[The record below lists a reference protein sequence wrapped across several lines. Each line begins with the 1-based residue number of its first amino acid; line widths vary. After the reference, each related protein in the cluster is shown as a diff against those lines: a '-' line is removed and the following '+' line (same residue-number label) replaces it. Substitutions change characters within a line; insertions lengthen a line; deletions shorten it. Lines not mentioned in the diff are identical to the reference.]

1 MTGIRA
7 KEFERKEP
15 AEVLDSVIDRP
26 MVMVVAPS
34 GYGKTTLIR
43 QYFAERKLLSL
54 WFPMQRDE
62 VDGNWIWRRI
72 CNKIREYNEPL
83 YERVAQVSL
92 PQSEQEIAYIVRLLK
107 TYVVREEYLIID
119 DYQECNSSWMDK
131 LIENIARNVPHLH
144 IVLISRAYPDIP
156 YEEMFLKGYCA
167 VINQQSLT
175 LNIEETAQIFA
186 LNDVDLTQPELE
198 QLYAYTDGW
207 ISAVYLSLYEYK
219 KRGSFG
225 SFLGVNHLLKTAI
238 FDKLSPVM
246 QEFFMEVSLFDWFEI
261 CGARYVTG
269 MEIAETALFE
279 SQEEFGFLY
288 YDAKSRSF
296 QMHTLLRSVA
306 EAELEK
312 SSIDKEA
319 LFRRAAEWCE
329 KKNNYIEAVKYYR
342 KSGNPEKIAGIYAAR
357 QGKSLIEQAPELF
370 EDIMDYIWD
379 NLWEGNLMAWLNYL
393 YYRAMRDS
401 SAVVSPLYADTVKKI
416 EADDVWRGNDKIQAE
431 MLVLKSILEF
441 NNIEKMTVS
450 LKKVGE
456 LLGYGTSELLENSL
470 LTFGTTCMTLLYY
483 SGSGSLK
490 KTVENEKEYAKY
502 YMNLTRGVHEGW
514 DDFFDAEYALL
525 TGHFDRAYELAEQV
539 HRQTAI
545 RKQTCVVISCYYV
558 ILRCLLYQGKKEIF
572 EKRLKQMHEEL
583 ANVANPVLVVDM
595 ELVEGYIFACLGMK
609 DRIPEW
615 LVNFKLENCSR
626 AIRSTRSWCMTYGK
640 LLITERKWELLDAV
654 GDEMLVPYGATV
666 HIFPMIVGCIYKAVA
681 KYNMGQEK
689 LASGYF
695 EKAVSYAAGDDV
707 AAPFIENGA
716 ELKPLLE
723 KFGDNE
729 FVKKIT
735 DRIRQYESG
744 VRRVLG
750 TEDVKEVRLTEREYE
765 LMEYVRAGYRN
776 SEIGEKMHIAQVTV
790 EKNLTNIYR
799 KLEVKNR
806 TAAIRKFDAAAGL
819 KK

>member
-1 MTGIRA
+1 MTGIGA
-7 KEFERKEP
+7 KEFERKAPE
-15 AEVLDSVIDRP
+15 EVLDSVIDRP

-62 VDGNWIWRRI
+62 VDGNWIWHRI

-83 YERVAQVSL
+83 YDRVSQVSL
-92 PQSEQEIAYIVRLLK
+92 PQSEQEIGYIIRLLE

-119 DYQECNSSWMDK
+119 DYQECNSPWMDK
-131 LIENIARNVPHLH
+131 IIENIALHVRHLH
-144 IVLISRAYPDIP
+144 IVLISRTYPDIP

-175 LNIEETAQIFA
+175 LNIDETAQIFA
-186 LNDVDLTQPELE
+186 LNDVSLTQSELE
-198 QLYAYTDGW
+198 QLYSYTDGW

-246 QEFFMEVSLFDWFEI
+246 QEFYMKVSLFDWFEI
-261 CGARYVTG
+261 GGARYVTG

-296 QMHTLLRSVA
+296 QMHALLRTVA
-306 EAELEK
+306 ETELEK
-312 SSIDKEA
+312 SSIDREA

-329 KKNNYIEAVKYYR
+329 KKNNYIEAVKYY
-342 KSGNPEKIAGIYAAR
+342 KKAGNPAKIAAIYA
-357 QGKSLIEQAPELF
+357 QKHGKNLIEQAPELF
-370 EDIMDYIWD
+370 EDVMDYIWD
-379 NLWEGNLMAWLNYL
+379 NMWEGNLMAWLNYL
-393 YYRAMRDS
+393 YYRVMKDS
-401 SAVVSPLYADTVKKI
+401 AAVVSPLYIDTIKKV
-416 EADDVWRGNDKIQAE
+416 EASEVWREDARIQAE
-431 MLVLKSILEF
+431 LLVIKSILEF
-441 NNIEKMTVS
+441 NDIEKMNIS
-450 LKKVGE
+450 LKRAGE
-456 LLGYGTSELLENSL
+456 LLGFGTSELLENSL

-483 SGSGSLK
+483 SESGSLK
-490 KTVENEKEYAKY
+490 TVIESEKEYAKY

-525 TGHFDRAYELAEQV
+525 TGQYDRAYELAEQV

-545 RKQTCVVISCYYV
+545 RKQTCVVISCYYI
-558 ILRCLLYQGKKEIF
+558 ILRCLIYQGKKELF
-572 EKRLKQMHEEL
+572 LKKLNDMREEL
-583 ANVANPVLVVDM
+583 GGVANPVLVTDM

-609 DRIPEW
+609 DKLAGW

-626 AIRSTRSWCMTYGK
+626 AIRSTRSGCMTYGK
-640 LLITERKWELLDAV
+640 LLITEKKWELLDAV
-654 GDEMLVPYGATV
+654 GDEMLTPYGATV

-689 LASGYF
+689 LATGYF
-695 EKAVSYAAGDDV
+695 EKAVSYAGKDEV
-707 AAPFIENGA
+707 TAPFIENSA
-716 ELKPLLE
+716 ELQPFLE
-723 KFGDNE
+723 SFKDDE

-735 DRIRQYESG
+735 DRIRQYEKG
-744 VRRVLG
+744 VRQILG
-750 TEDVKEVRLTEREYE
+750 AQEAGEVRLTEREYE

-806 TAAIRKFDAAAGL
+806 TAAIRKFDAITES

>member
-1 MTGIRA
+1 MTGIGA
-7 KEFERKEP
+7 KEFERKAPE
-15 AEVLDSVIDRP
+15 EVLDSVIDRP

-43 QYFAERKLLSL
+43 QYFAERKLLGL

-83 YERVAQVSL
+83 YDRVSQVSL
-92 PQSEQEIAYIVRLLK
+92 PQSEQEVGYIVRLLQK
-107 TYVVREEYLIID
+107 YVVREEYLIID
-119 DYQECNSSWMDK
+119 DYQECNSPWIDRI
-131 LIENIARNVPHLH
+131 IENIATSVGHLH
-144 IVLISRAYPDIP
+144 IVLISRTYPDIP

-175 LNIEETAQIFA
+175 LNIDETAQIFA
-186 LNDVDLTQPELE
+186 LNDVSLTQSELE
-198 QLYAYTDGW
+198 QLYSYTDGW

-246 QEFFMEVSLFDWFEI
+246 QEFYMKVSLFDWFEI
-261 CGARYVTG
+261 GGARYVTG

-296 QMHTLLRSVA
+296 QMHALLRTVA
-306 EAELEK
+306 ETELEK
-312 SSIDKEA
+312 SSIDREA

-329 KKNNYIEAVKYYR
+329 KKNNCIEAVKYY
-342 KSGNPEKIAGIYAAR
+342 KKAGNPAKIAAIYA
-357 QGKSLIEQAPELF
+357 QKHGKSLIAQAPELF
-370 EDIMDYIWD
+370 EDVMDYIWD
-379 NLWEGNLMAWLNYL
+379 NMWEGNLMAWLNYL
-393 YYRAMRDS
+393 YYRAMKDS
-401 SAVVSPLYADTVKKI
+401 AAVVSPLYIDTVKKI
-416 EADDVWRGNDKIQAE
+416 EASEVWREDARIQAE
-431 MLVLKSILEF
+431 LLVIKSVLEF
-441 NNIEKMTVS
+441 NNIEKMNIS
-450 LKKVGE
+450 LKRAGE
-456 LLGYGTSELLENSL
+456 LLGFGTSELLEDSL

-483 SGSGSLK
+483 RESGSLK
-490 KTVENEKEYAKY
+490 AVIENEKEYAKY

-525 TGHFDRAYELAEQV
+525 TGQYDMAYELAEQV

-545 RKQTCVVISCYYV
+545 RKQTCVVISCYYI
-558 ILRCLLYQGKKEIF
+558 ILRCLIYQGKKELF
-572 EKRLKQMHEEL
+572 LKKLSEMREEL
-583 ANVANPVLVVDM
+583 GGIANPVLVTDM

-609 DRIPEW
+609 DKIAGW
-615 LVNFKLENCSR
+615 LVDFKLENCSR
-626 AIRSTRSWCMTYGK
+626 AIRSTRSGCMTYGK
-640 LLITERKWELLDAV
+640 LLIAEKKWELLDAV
-654 GDEMLVPYGATV
+654 GDEMLTPYGATV

-689 LASGYF
+689 LATGYF
-695 EKAVSYAAGDDV
+695 EKAVSYAGGDDV
-707 AAPFIENGA
+707 TAPFIENGA
-716 ELKPLLE
+716 ELQPFLE
-723 KFGDNE
+723 SFKDDE

-735 DRIRQYESG
+735 DRIRQYEKG
-744 VRRVLG
+744 VRQILG
-750 TEDVKEVRLTEREYE
+750 AQEAGEVRLTEREYE

-806 TAAIRKFDAAAGL
+806 TAAIRKFDAMTE
-819 KK
+819 